1 MIGQPPVLLGLS
13 PGLFEII
20 LIGAIAVMLFGK
32 KLPDVARQ
40 FGKHY
45 REFRKQI
52 SSIQAE
58 FTSATSEARSVT
70 RKAIRSVTSLD
81 DADDANQPTAPKF
94 EPPPEEPTKDT

>member
-1 MIGQPPVLLGLS
+1 MIGQFPILLGLS
-13 PGLFEII
+13 PGLAEMI

-40 FGKHY
+40 FGSHY

-58 FTSATSEARSVT
+58 FTSATSEARSVS
-70 RKAIRSVTSLD
+70 RKAMRSIKSLD

-94 EPPPEEPTKDT
+94 EPPPEDPSQDP